1 MINVNAAVEK
11 WQRNMIN
18 AGESVKAGVAAVQ
31 ESPMAKAAAQAD
43 RYVSGVQ
50 QAVASGKWQ
59 QGLQSVSL
67 QQWKDAVVAGIPAMT
82 AGVTKAK
89 PKMQAF
95 MQAFLP
101 YVDSVAQQVR
111 NMPKGGVENGIA
123 RASAMI
129 RALADFKYRKG

>member
-1 MINVNAAVEK
+1 MINVQAAVDK

-18 AGESVKAGVAAVQ
+18 SAESVKSGVQGVT
-31 ESPMAKAAAQAD
+31 ESPTAKAAAQAD
-43 RYVSGVQ
+43 RYVMGVQ

-59 QGLQSVSL
+59 SGLQSVSL
-67 QQWKDAVVAGIPAMT
+67 QQWKDSVIAGIPNIAN
-82 AGVTKAK
+82 GVNKAK

-95 MQAFLP
+95 LTQFLP

-111 NMPKGGVENGIA
+111 AMPKGGVENGIA

-129 RALADFKYRKG
+129 RGLAEFKFRK